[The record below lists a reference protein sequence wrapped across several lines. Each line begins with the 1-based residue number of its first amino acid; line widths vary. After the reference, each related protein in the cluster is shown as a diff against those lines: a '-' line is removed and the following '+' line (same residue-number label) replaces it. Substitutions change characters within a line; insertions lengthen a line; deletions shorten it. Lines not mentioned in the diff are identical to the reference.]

1 MERTSAWYVAD
12 LSTRRR
18 LDPVNV
24 RVIRRLG
31 ALTLAAMSLIA
42 CGSSGGD
49 GSSTVASTTGSP
61 ATTAAPTPVP
71 STEAPVVTTVA
82 PAPTTMAPAPTTVA
96 PTPTTVAPTPSTEV
110 PDGGGT
116 ATCDVASVAEG
127 IGGDVTAVFDLKCV
141 DGWAAATY
149 TDNKGLSRPAILKA
163 EGQVWVLQD
172 WNAVCEGDPMVPG
185 DIAVPESLRGY
196 CPGG

>member
-24 RVIRRLG
+24 GVIRRLG

-61 ATTAAPTPVP
+61 ATTAAP
-71 STEAPVVTTVA
+71 
-82 PAPTTMAPAPTTVA
+82 APT
-96 PTPTTVAPTPSTEV
+96 TEV
-110 PDGGGT
+110 PDGGGP
-116 ATCDVASVAEG
+116 ATCDVASVAEV
-127 IGGDVTAVFDLKCV
+127 IGGDLTAVFDLTCV
-141 DGWAAATY
+141 DGWVAAYY
-149 TDNKGLSRPAILKA
+149 TDNKGISRPVILKA
-163 EGQVWVLQD
+163 EGQVWILQD

-185 DIAVPESLRGY
+185 DIAVPESLRVY